1 MRRMGMIAALL
12 ACFVMVIAG
21 CGKKDAG
28 AVVKDLSK
36 LQEKTDTYQGT
47 GTMTLHTASQP
58 LQYKVD
64 IKFQKPNYYRIALT
78 NEKKDLTQIVLRND
92 EGVFV
97 LTPSLNKIF
106 RFQSNWPEDNG
117 QVYLYQTLL
126 SSILKDNSRQF
137 ADDKENYVFDVMAN
151 YPNTSLT
158 RQKIWLSKSD
168 YAPKQ
173 VEVLDSNSAVLVDV
187 KFDSFK
193 FNEKLDKSVFDTK
206 TNLSTSPASGAEA
219 TTAVPE
225 GQDGGASSGK
235 EAEGAA
241 GTEGNGGK
249 DGATSGEQ
257 EGSDPAADSSSSS
270 FIPMEPSYLG
280 PVGIALKD
288 SSDIEFGGNPGV
300 MFRYGDA
307 DGNYSYTLIETQPQ
321 DVDAATGS
329 GSIIDLGF
337 TMGQLSEGE
346 QQTLVWTYSGTEFRL
361 TSGNLPEAELIKVA
375 QSVVDEMTK

>member
-235 EAEGAA
+235 EAEEAT
-241 GTEGNGGK
+241 GTEGNSGQ

-257 EGSDPAADSSSSS
+257 EGTDPAADPSSSS

-307 DGNYSYTLIETQPQ
+307 EGNYSYTLIETQPQ

-329 GSIIDLGF
+329 GRLVDLGF
-337 TMGQLSEGE
+337 TWGQLNEGE
-346 QQTLVWTYSGTEFRL
+346 QQTLVWTNSGTEFRL